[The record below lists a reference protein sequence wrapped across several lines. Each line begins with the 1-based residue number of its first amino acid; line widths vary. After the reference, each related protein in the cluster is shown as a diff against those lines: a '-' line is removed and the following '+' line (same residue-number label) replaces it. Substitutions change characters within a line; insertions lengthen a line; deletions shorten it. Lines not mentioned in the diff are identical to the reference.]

1 MLITLSFKKSLIVEQ
16 FQGNYLKSLHQPAT
30 MYIVLLILSTQPFIS
45 IHVHVTH
52 ANAHQSTDVFLIKKI
67 AVNI

>member
-1 MLITLSFKKSLIVEQ
+1 MACRDQQ
-16 FQGNYLKSLHQPAT
+16 FKSLHQRAT

-52 ANAHQSTDVFLIKKI
+52 ANAHQSTDVFFYKENSSQYIT
-67 AVNI
+67 